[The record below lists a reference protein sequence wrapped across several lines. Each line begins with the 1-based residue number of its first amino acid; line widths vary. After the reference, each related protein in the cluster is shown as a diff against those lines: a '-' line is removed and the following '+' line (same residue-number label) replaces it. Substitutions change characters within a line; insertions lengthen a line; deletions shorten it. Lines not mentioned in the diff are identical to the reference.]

1 MKNQP
6 KLLFYCQHSLGMGH
20 LVRAFHLTTALA
32 AHFEIVFLNGGQF
45 PQGFTPPEN
54 VTLINLPPLGM
65 DEQSQLVSLNSS
77 YTVAE
82 AQTDRHRLIQMALDR
97 FQPDVIVV
105 ELFPF
110 GRKKF
115 AEEITSLLK
124 TAESANVAGTVTAE
138 ATARPL
144 VFCSLRDILVSGRHD
159 QQRHDD
165 RAAEVVNRYFD
176 GVLVHTDPRFAR
188 IEETF
193 HPTSPLEVPVHYT
206 GFVTAEAAA
215 PKTSTRAPY
224 VLVSAGG
231 GMVGYGLLNAAIGA
245 QRLLWHESQMPMRL
259 VAGPFMP
266 EVDWQALHREAE
278 GCPGVELIRSVPNL
292 GATFFEAS
300 ASVSQC
306 GYNTVMDILSS
317 RVPALVVPFAA
328 GREDEQMNRAERLA
342 KLHLLNVLE
351 PSRLSATSLAAAIRD
366 LRTFNPAPVQ
376 INLDGASTTAALL
389 RSFLPGYGKL
399 SARKPTSRLLVENRA

>member
-1 MKNQP
+1 MKNLP

-20 LVRAFHLTTALA
+20 LVRALHLTNVLA
-32 AHFEIVFLNGGQF
+32 KHFEIVFLNGGQF
-45 PQGFTPPEN
+45 PAGFVPPDN

-65 DEQSQLVSLNSS
+65 DDQAQLVSLDAS

-82 AQTDRHRLIQMALDR
+82 AQADRHRLMQMALDR
-97 FQPDVIVV
+97 FQPEVIIV

-115 AEEITSLLK
+115 AEEITSLLQ
-124 TAESANVAGTVTAE
+124 TAKSA
-138 ATARPL
+138 ATHPASKPL

-165 RAAEVVNRYFD
+165 RAADIVNRYFD

-206 GFVTAEAAA
+206 GFITAEGAA
-215 PKTSTRAPY
+215 PTKSKRAPY

-231 GMVGYGLLNAAIGA
+231 GLVGYPLLSAAIGA
-245 QRLLWHESQMPMRL
+245 QRQLWHENTTPMRL
-259 VAGPFMP
+259 VAGPFMSLA
-266 EVDWQALHREAE
+266 EWQALGREAKD
-278 GCPGVELIRSVPNL
+278 CPGVELVRSVPNL
-292 GATFFEAS
+292 GASFFEAG

-306 GYNTVMDILSS
+306 GYNTAMDILSA
-317 RVPALVVPFAA
+317 RVPALVVPFAT

-342 KLHLLNVLE
+342 QLQLLNVVE
-351 PSRLSATSLAAAIRD
+351 PARLTATSLAAAIRE
-366 LRTFNPAPVQ
+366 LQTFRPAPVQ
-376 INLDGASTTAALL
+376 LNLRGASTTAELL
-389 RSFLPGYGKL
+389 RSLLPDPGKNI
-399 SARKPTSRLLVENRA
+399 ARKRWGAMLLENRP

>member
-1 MKNQP
+1 MKHPP

-20 LVRAFHLTTALA
+20 LIRALHLTSALA

-45 PQGFTPPEN
+45 PQGFTPPKN

-65 DEQSQLVSLNSS
+65 NDQAQLVSLNSS

-82 AQTDRHRLIQMALDR
+82 AKADRHRLIQMALDR
-97 FQPDVIVV
+97 FQPAVIIV

-115 AEEITSLLK
+115 ADEITSLLE
-124 TAESANVAGTVTAE
+124 TARSSQAGA
-138 ATARPL
+138 ASRPL

-165 RAAEVVNRYFD
+165 RAAELVNRYFD
-176 GVLVHTDPRFAR
+176 GVLVHTDPQFAR

-193 HPTSPLEVPVHYT
+193 HPTSPLEVPIHYT
-206 GFVTAEAAA
+206 GFVTANAGKPIKSGSA
-215 PKTSTRAPY
+215 SY

-231 GMVGYGLLNAAIGA
+231 GMVGYPLLSAAIGA
-245 QRLLWHESQMPMRL
+245 QRQLWHESGIPMQI
-259 VAGPFMP
+259 VGGPFMP
-266 EVDWQALHREAE
+266 EAEWSALGREAA
-278 GCPGVELIRSVPNL
+278 GYPGVELVRAVPNL
-292 GATFFEAS
+292 GATFSDAS
-300 ASVSQC
+300 ASISQC
-306 GYNTVMDILSS
+306 GYNTAMDILSS

-342 KLHLLNVLE
+342 RLGLLNLLD
-351 PSRLSATSLAAAIRD
+351 PARLTSVSLAAAIRD
-366 LRTFNPAPVQ
+366 LRTFRPAPVKL
-376 INLDGASTTAALL
+376 NLRGAWTTADLL
-389 RSFLPGYGKL
+389 H
-399 SARKPTSRLLVENRA
+399 RLLPAQLTLAARRPIAATPQESRP